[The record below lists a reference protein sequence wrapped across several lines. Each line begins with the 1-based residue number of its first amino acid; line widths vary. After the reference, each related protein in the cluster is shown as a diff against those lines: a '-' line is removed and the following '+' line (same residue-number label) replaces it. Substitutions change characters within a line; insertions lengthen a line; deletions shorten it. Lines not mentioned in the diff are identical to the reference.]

1 MGSGLMG
8 RSGQKVGAAL
18 GVAQVSGSLNVVKN
32 HSTTYISMD
41 TIHWKDPWIHYCCQS
56 GGGKTGGHLG
66 SAAASGL
73 MGRKVLS

>member
-1 MGSGLMG
+1 
-8 RSGQKVGAAL
+8 
-18 GVAQVSGSLNVVKN
+18 
-32 HSTTYISMD
+32 MD

-73 MGRKVLS
+73 MGRKVLSLKIFFINGKGRKAYP